1 MIGFPLLLIPLAIY
15 NIFVF
20 LMPGVALGAPA
31 MTLGLPSQAAWAVTL
46 ADAIVVLALV
56 LLLVE
61 VVKAARPGARSLM
74 DHLLSFVAF
83 ALAAAEFLWLPQ
95 FAASAFFLLAAMI
108 FVEFLAGTMIGLR
121 RKAPATRPMAPVPS
135 VVTAPQAPVSID
147 APQPVPA
154 AQSPVEKP

>member
-15 NIFVF
+15 NIFIF
-20 LMPGVALGAPA
+20 LMPGVALNAPA
-31 MTLGLPSQAAWAVTL
+31 MTLALPSRAGWVVTI
-46 ADAIVVLALV
+46 ADVIVVLALF

-95 FAASAFFLLAAMI
+95 FATSAFFLLAAMI
-108 FVEFLAGTMIGLR
+108 FVEFTAGAMIGLR
-121 RKAPATRPMAPVPS
+121 RRVPARLA
-135 VVTAPQAPVSID
+135 A
-147 APQPVPA
+147 PVPA
-154 AQSPVEKP
+154 AVNAPPAPVSADEPQPETAARPSPEKL

>member
-20 LMPGVALGAPA
+20 LMPGVALGAPV
-31 MTLGLPSQAAWAVTL
+31 MTLSLPSQAAWAVTI
-46 ADAIVVLALV
+46 ADVIVVLALF

-95 FAASAFFLLAAMI
+95 FATSAFFLLAAMV
-108 FVEFLAGTMIGLR
+108 FVEFSAGAMTGLR
-121 RKAPATRPMAPVPS
+121 RRAPARPAAPVPS
-135 VVTAPQAPVSID
+135 VATVPQAPVSAD
-147 APQPVPA
+147 EPQTVPA
-154 AQSPVEKP
+154 AHSPVEKP